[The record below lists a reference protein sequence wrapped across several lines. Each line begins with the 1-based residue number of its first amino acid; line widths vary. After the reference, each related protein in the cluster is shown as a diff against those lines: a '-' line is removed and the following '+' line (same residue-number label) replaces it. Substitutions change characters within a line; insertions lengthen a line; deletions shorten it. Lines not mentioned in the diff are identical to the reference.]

1 MARLRQL
8 MKEHLL
14 HIAPENIAATPKI
27 KRRKKIELNR
37 HTCNF
42 TTWLLIRKKE
52 EPLNSLRANPSIQSH
67 RSATL

>member
-1 MARLRQL
+1 MQSEEDMPEEVARLRQL

-37 HTCNF
+37 HTCKLTLFYN
-42 TTWLLIRKKE
+42 L
-52 EPLNSLRANPSIQSH
+52 
-67 RSATL
+67 AT